1 MNPLVESPLN
11 LKVPPTAT
19 FTSTPEIAPFFFT
32 STVPPLLTRIFC
44 SPLAAVMAPPL
55 VAEMLPL
62 TRIPSVLKVPEAVP
76 LTINLESLEISMDP
90 LTVTRPVVP
99 EDSDIADLSYMKDLS
114 LVLYRINF
122 TDEDLKKDIL
132 KYKFFLD
139 KYLNSLSDDDVI
151 DPNLANSLKAL
162 AALCNVYIESEN
174 KVSESKQF
182 GEEVPD
188 FVTQTLR
195 ETLEK
200 IKVQLQKNIEEITAF
215 SSPKT

>member
-1 MNPLVESPLN
+1 MRVSDFIKSLFTTKKFFILLLVVVLLGISVPILGIPVKYVIFAILGIFILALLIVLFSPSESSGSGSGG
-11 LKVPPTAT
+11 KV
-19 FTSTPEIAPFFFT
+19 STGEA
-32 STVPPLLTRIFC
+32 
-44 SPLAAVMAPPL
+44 
-55 VAEMLPL
+55 
-62 TRIPSVLKVPEAVP
+62 PEAVKTSHKKSEP
-76 LTINLESLEISMDP
+76 N
-90 LTVTRPVVP
+90 PVVP

-151 DPNLANSLKAL
+151 DSNLANSLKAL

-215 SSPKT
+215 SSTKT

>member
-1 MNPLVESPLN
+1 
-11 LKVPPTAT
+11 
-19 FTSTPEIAPFFFT
+19 
-32 STVPPLLTRIFC
+32 
-44 SPLAAVMAPPL
+44 
-55 VAEMLPL
+55 
-62 TRIPSVLKVPEAVP
+62 
-76 LTINLESLEISMDP
+76 
-90 LTVTRPVVP
+90 
-99 EDSDIADLSYMKDLS
+99 MKDLS

-122 TDEDLKKDIL
+122 TDEGLKKDIL

-151 DPNLANSLKAL
+151 DSNLANSLKAL

-200 IKVQLQKNIEEITAF
+200 IKVQLQKNIEEITAC

>member
-1 MNPLVESPLN
+1 MRVSDFIKSLFTTKKFFILLLVVVLLGVSVPLLGLPVKYVIFVILGIFLLALLIVLFSPSESSGSKAGE
-11 LKVPPTAT
+11 KVPA
-19 FTSTPEIAPFFFT
+19 
-32 STVPPLLTRIFC
+32 
-44 SPLAAVMAPPL
+44 
-55 VAEMLPL
+55 
-62 TRIPSVLKVPEAVP
+62 PEA
-76 LTINLESLEISMDP
+76 
-90 LTVTRPVVP
+90 P
-99 EDSDIADLSYMKDLS
+99 EAAKVSPEKVETPSDVSGDSDIADLSYMKDLS

-122 TDEDLKKDIL
+122 SDEDLKKDIL

-139 KYLNSLSDDDVI
+139 KYLNTLSEEDVI
-151 DPNLANSLKAL
+151 DSNLANSLKVL

-188 FVTQTLR
+188 FVTQTLG

-215 SSPKT
+215 SSPNS

>member
-1 MNPLVESPLN
+1 MRVSDFIKSLFTTKKFFILLLVVVLLGISVPILGIPVKYVIFAILGIFILALLIVLFSSSESSGSGSGG
-11 LKVPPTAT
+11 KV
-19 FTSTPEIAPFFFT
+19 STGEA
-32 STVPPLLTRIFC
+32 
-44 SPLAAVMAPPL
+44 
-55 VAEMLPL
+55 
-62 TRIPSVLKVPEAVP
+62 PEAVKTSHEKNEP
-76 LTINLESLEISMDP
+76 N
-90 LTVTRPVVP
+90 PVVP

-151 DPNLANSLKAL
+151 DSNLANSLKAL